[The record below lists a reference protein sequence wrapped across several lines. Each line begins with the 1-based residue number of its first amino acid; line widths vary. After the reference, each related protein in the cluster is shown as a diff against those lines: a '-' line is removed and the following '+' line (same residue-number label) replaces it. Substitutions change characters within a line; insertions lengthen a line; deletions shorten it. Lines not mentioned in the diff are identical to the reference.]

1 VSDLGTRIESLRLRF
16 IERTSAELGSLQRV
30 LEEIDIRPAEALAQ
44 AARMIHAI
52 HGAAATFGFIEVTAR
67 AGAVER
73 HLKQRMT
80 AGTQSP
86 QPYPD
91 ELLPLLTELEA
102 AVAEAAVR
110 LGARRG

>member
-1 VSDLGTRIESLRLRF
+1 VSDLGTRIEGLRLRF

-30 LEEIDIRPAEALAQ
+30 LEDMHIRPAEALAQ
-44 AARMIHAI
+44 AARMIHSI
-52 HGAAATFGFIEVTAR
+52 HGAAATFGFSEVTAR

-73 HLKQRMT
+73 HLKRRLT
-80 AGTQSP
+80 AGADSP
-86 QPYPD
+86 KPHPD

-110 LGARRG
+110 LGARKG